1 MVTPAIWCRKW
12 SLASYTRQTGHKS
25 EIIVKPAAPLL
36 VATYTQLQLARGSI
50 ANEDIVACRAGFLD
64 KVWKGGTRHA
74 TLERMWSEQNVQ
86 GMVFRILDCVMTV

>member
-1 MVTPAIWCRKW
+1 MVTPATWCRKR
-12 SLASYTRQTGHKS
+12 SLASYTCQPGHKS

-36 VATYTQLQLARGSI
+36 VAYTQLQLARGTI

-74 TLERMWSEQNVQ
+74 TLERMWSERNVQ
-86 GMVFRILDCVMTV
+86 GMVFRILDCVMPV